1 LEDQVATRIGVDV
14 GGTFTDLIF
23 LDDETGQVRVGKGP
37 SNPHAVDA
45 AVQAVVAGA
54 LGEDD
59 LKRSEYFLH
68 GTTVG
73 LNALLERK
81 GARVGLI
88 TTEGFR
94 DVLEVR
100 RLMRVDENGEHVWR
114 HLFKT
119 PAPLVARPLRIG
131 VEERTLAD
139 GSVRTP
145 LSAEDVRA
153 AAEVFAREGVECVA
167 IVFLNAHRNP
177 AHEIE
182 AAEVLRDA
190 GFGGPVSL
198 SHQVTGQ
205 YREFERASTTVIDA
219 YVRPAVSAYL
229 ERLESGLAEDGFSGE
244 CLITT
249 SSGGCVTFT
258 EARSRPFETVMSGPV
273 AGAVGASTL
282 CKQLGIKLAITGDVG
297 GTSFDTALLVDG
309 RPQVKYEGAV
319 VGMPLQTPWVDVRS
333 VGAGGGSIAYVDQG
347 LLHVGP
353 RSAGAVPGPVCYGRG
368 GTEPTVT
375 DAAVA
380 LGMMARPT
388 LASGL
393 MLDEEAARDAISRIA
408 EELGL
413 DADEAAQG
421 VLRVAGASMAGAM
434 RAVSVEV
441 GEDPRE
447 GALIAYGG
455 AGPLLASLL
464 ARELAI
470 GMVVIPNHA
479 GNFSAW
485 GLLGQDVVR
494 SAALTIVATLD
505 GDGIARS
512 EETLRK
518 LFGALEERLDRRL
531 AGTVSHELEFD
542 MRYPGQEYTMTVKV
556 GLDGDRIA
564 EASDVIGA
572 RFAAAYERSY
582 GHSFPGAV
590 EIESVRA
597 IERTSLPNP
606 AAAAGAPDGS
616 PEAASAGEPQTSRAF
631 SFQRGEWCDFT
642 VIDRTSL
649 RPGDS
654 FDGPAILLE
663 TTTTSYIDD
672 GFHADVHATGTVVL
686 TDTLATDRDSS
697 SETGQR
703 RGTRLTV

>member
-1 LEDQVATRIGVDV
+1 MATRIGVDV

-37 SNPHAVDA
+37 SNPYAVDA

-59 LKRSEYFLH
+59 LKRSGYFLH

-100 RLMRVDENGEHVWR
+100 RLMRVDEDGEHVWR

-205 YREFERASTTVIDA
+205 YREYERASTTVIDA

-282 CKQLGIKLAITGDVG
+282 CNQLGIKLAITGDVG

-393 MLDEEAARDAISRIA
+393 MLDEEAARAAITRIA
-408 EELGL
+408 DELGL

-441 GEDPRE
+441 GEDPRD

-470 GMVVIPNHA
+470 GTVVIPNHA

-518 LFGALEERLDRRL
+518 LFAALEERLDRRL

-616 PEAASAGEPQTSRAF
+616 PEAASAGEPHTSRAF

-703 RGTRLTV
+703 RATRLTV